1 MSTSTPGVRA
11 AWILGFAGLLP
22 FFGAAAVMWAGPRRI
37 EPALFFFSPILL
49 LAYAATIASFLG
61 GVRWGVEA
69 ARPGGPRAVFLM
81 SAVAPQ
87 LAAVALI
94 VAPLETAWRYA
105 GLAVVLAVQGAGD
118 ALAPDLPDW
127 YRRLR
132 VPLTVGAAA
141 SVAAGLAWVML
152 RGAAPAR

>member
-11 AWILGFAGLLP
+11 AWILGMAGLAP
-22 FFGAAAVMWAGPRRI
+22 FFGAAAVMWAGPRRF
-37 EPALFFFSPILL
+37 EPALFFFAPILL

-69 ARPGGPRAVFLM
+69 ARPGGPRAVFLL
-81 SAVAPQ
+81 SSVAPQ
-87 LAAVALI
+87 LAAVTLI
-94 VAPLETAWRYA
+94 VAPLETSWRYA
-105 GLAVVLAVQGAGD
+105 GLAVVLVVQGVGD

-141 SVAAGLAWVML
+141 SVVAGLAWVIL
-152 RGAAPAR
+152 RGATLGR